1 MRCRW
6 VLCNKG
12 DSVNPDVRA
21 RLVATE
27 VNKDGRTDHFAAS
40 TPPLEGKKALF
51 AKFASQRRQGKE
63 ALRISFVDIRKAYF
77 NAIPER
83 AIFMK
88 LPPEMGMGPHMVA
101 RQVRCV
107 YGTRD
112 AGRLW
117 EDCYTQVL
125 ENCGSTKVGA
135 CTMIWS
141 ARRLSLAISS
151 LASSMI
157 WRRRLRKLRG
167 RDFFK
172 L

>member
-1 MRCRW
+1 MESVPDHILVRCRW

-12 DSVNPDVRA
+12 DTVKPDVRA

-27 VNKDGRTDHFAAS
+27 INKDGPIAHFAAS

-51 AKFASQRRQGKE
+51 AKFVSHRRTGKD

-88 LPPEMGMGPHMVA
+88 LPPEMGMGPDAVA

-112 AGRLW
+112 AGRLRFCSTW
-117 EDCYTQVL
+117 VSKPASATRACSITLAVISASWYTATT
-125 ENCGSTKVGA
+125 SPP
-135 CTMIWS
+135 W
-141 ARRLSLAISS
+141 ARTRI
-151 LASSMI
+151 
-157 WRRRLRKLRG
+157 
-167 RDFFK
+167 
-172 L
+172 